1 MPRWVS
7 SSRID
12 VTRYA
17 QQLRAKLDSAALGG
31 SAGDVEP
38 DAVAGDQKI
47 DDASLGLLAA
57 DVGYGQHRLAL
68 DLGEQFSPLP
78 VVVLPDKEDVA
89 AGSRRLA
96 ARKLVNKDRPAAGSA
111 AGGGALELVSDA
123 VRARHADPDGAFGLR
138 KRLRRPLH
146 GGREILQ

>member
-7 SSRID
+7 SSPID
-12 VTRYA
+12 ETRHA

-96 ARKLVNKDRPAAGSA
+96 ARKLVNKDRPAARRA
-111 AGGGALELVSDA
+111 ARASPLALVSRA
-123 VRARHADPDGAFGLR
+123 VHARHAQHPVACWLR
-138 KRLRRPLH
+138 
-146 GGREILQ
+146 